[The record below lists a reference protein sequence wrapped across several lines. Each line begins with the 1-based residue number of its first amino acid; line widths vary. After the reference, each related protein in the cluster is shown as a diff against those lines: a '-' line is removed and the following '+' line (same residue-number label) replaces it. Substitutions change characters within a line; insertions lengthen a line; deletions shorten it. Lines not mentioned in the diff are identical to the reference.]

1 MQVYVHE
8 KEREEGRRKG
18 ERKEGE
24 MKEERK
30 KRR

>member
-1 MQVYVHE
+1 VYVHE